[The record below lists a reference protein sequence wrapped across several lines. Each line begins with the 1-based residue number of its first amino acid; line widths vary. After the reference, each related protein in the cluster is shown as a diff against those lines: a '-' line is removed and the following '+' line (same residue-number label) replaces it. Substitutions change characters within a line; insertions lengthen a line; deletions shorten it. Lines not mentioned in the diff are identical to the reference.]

1 MERVSGHLYEILIVT
16 QGNTSLFH
24 KGKIYISE
32 ALSKG
37 RYKG

>member
-24 KGKIYISE
+24 KGKMYIRSI
-32 ALSKG
+32 K
-37 RYKG
+37 